1 MPETATDIP
10 NQKGSRAKKPRMNT
24 VARRG
29 RTRNS
34 GSGGTRSQ
42 RVLER
47 TLSRDGIRRGAYK
60 LTSHHHTLRAW
71 PIRFNYEFLIK

>member
-1 MPETATDIP
+1 MQPETATDIP

-29 RTRNS
+29 RIRNS

-47 TLSRDGIRRGAYK
+47 TLSRDGI
-60 LTSHHHTLRAW
+60 H
-71 PIRFNYEFLIK
+71 